1 MGGKHKKCKHE
12 SGCGLIASFG
22 FNKIIGTE
30 FCSKH
35 KTEGMINLLCKLC
48 SCGKA
53 RPTYNLPGIPAN
65 FCKECK
71 TDEMINV
78 NDKVC
83 FCGRVKPSFNY
94 PGEKGALYCAK
105 CKLEGMVDLYSNRCK
120 CAKSVKAGFNLPGLK
135 PEYCASCKT
144 PDMIDIRR
152 KLCHC
157 KRVQPSFNYEKLSP
171 EYCKSCKLP
180 GMIDLKTKKCIEC
193 NIYTANFNYENEKPL
208 YCSKCKKD
216 EMYNNFYLCK
226 NTGCKMYGNVKYKYY
241 CTHCFT
247 NMFPSNPLVLQVHK
261 KSKENYVRDFLN
273 EHFDGFVHD
282 HPLWIGECDCSHR
295 RRIDHRKLIGNTLLC
310 IETDEKQ
317 HKRYDVEDE
326 KIRYDDLYMIHGGK
340 FIFIRFNPDSYMN
353 NFNDRVNPNIKH
365 RIDDLKIEIEKHIE
379 RINNDDNS
387 ELLEVH
393 YLFYDGYP

>member
-1 MGGKHKKCKHE
+1 MGGKHKKCKNE
-12 SGCGLIASFG
+12 GGCGLIASFG
-22 FNKIIGTE
+22 FNKTIGTE

-65 FCKECK
+65 YCKECK
-71 TDEMINV
+71 TDEMVNV
-78 NDKVC
+78 NDKKC
-83 FCGRVKPSFNY
+83 FCGRVKPTFNY
-94 PGEKGALYCAK
+94 PGEKSAIYCTK
-105 CKLEGMVDLYSNRCK
+105 CKLEGMVDIRSNPCK
-120 CAKSVKAGFNLPGLK
+120 CGKSTNAGFNIPGLK
-135 PEYCASCKT
+135 PEYCSSCKT
-144 PDMIDIRR
+144 PDMIDIYR

-157 KRVQPSFNYEKLSP
+157 KKRQPSFNYDKLSP

-193 NIYTANFNYENEKPL
+193 KIYSANFNYENEKPL

-216 EMYNNFYLCK
+216 EMYNNSYLCK

-247 NMFPSNPLVLQVHK
+247 NMFPSDPLVLQVHK

-273 EHFDGFVHD
+273 EYFDGFVHD

-326 KIRYDDLYMIHGGK
+326 KIRYDDLYMVHGGK
-340 FIFIRFNPDSYMN
+340 FIFIRFNPDSYTN

-365 RIDDLKIEIEKHIE
+365 RMDDLMTEIEKHIE

-393 YLFYDGYP
+393 YLFYDGYR